1 MEGAPEHNRTH
12 ASHGAGTPK
21 SDQTLQMV
29 VHPTRRIKPRPQ
41 IDRCHELHAAPHGP
55 RCDIR
60 FLVRGLRSAPSLGG
74 WSCPLSGWVE
84 MGGWRARVR
93 TPFMYAS
100 SSCVDAGDEI
110 AGGAWRVDRCRG
122 RVGNSEHA
130 PARTYVLCM
139 YSRVMHGRF
148 RRQPVCTASAVNQAW
163 SSR

>member
-74 WSCPLSGWVE
+74 WPPRWV
-84 MGGWRARVR
+84 GGE
-93 TPFMYAS
+93 PEF
-100 SSCVDAGDEI
+100 
-110 AGGAWRVDRCRG
+110 G
-122 RVGNSEHA
+122 RH
-130 PARTYVLCM
+130 LCM
-139 YSRVMHGRF
+139 H
-148 RRQPVCTASAVNQAW
+148 PVVA
-163 SSR
+163 